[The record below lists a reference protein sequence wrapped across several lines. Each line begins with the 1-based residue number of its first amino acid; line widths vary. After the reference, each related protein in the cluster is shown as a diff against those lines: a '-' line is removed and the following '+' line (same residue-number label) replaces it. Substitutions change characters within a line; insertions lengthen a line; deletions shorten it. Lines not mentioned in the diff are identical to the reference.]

1 MEELKKHVI
10 ELQKKY
16 NALETK
22 CDRSARELQNLID
35 MNLKAINVIQ
45 CCKSVKITEKQQ
57 NIETI
62 TALTE
67 VVKANNKL
75 FGSEKTMEISN
86 SKIKELMQQL

>member
-67 VVKANNKL
+67 VEKYIKDYFNTLKL
-75 FGSEKTMEISN
+75 
-86 SKIKELMQQL
+86 